1 MSLDYR
7 PVSPRLRSTLIGV
20 GVAALLASLVGMV
33 VGLILVD
40 SVSGDLDGSV
50 GLSESA
56 LQSVDETLDLLEGVA
71 AEVDDG
77 LATAADS
84 IEGAAVGV
92 DTAAGRLEDVA
103 DFLDGELQAN
113 IEAIHGSMP
122 AAIQAASAI
131 DATLRALSLLG
142 VDYDPEEPFDVS
154 LMAVEAALADL
165 PGQLGAQ
172 ADAIRA
178 LVPVSREFAGDAATM
193 AESFSSLAVELATS
207 KELIVSYRATLA
219 QAEGVVDQTG
229 SSLTANIWLIRLMI
243 VMMALTGSGLAVG
256 MIVLGRELGAVPEVV
271 LVDAEAGIV
280 D

>member
-1 MSLDYR
+1 MSVDYR
-7 PVSPRLRSTLIGV
+7 PVSPRLRSTLVGFGV
-20 GVAALLASLVGMV
+20 LALVTSLVGMV
-33 VGLILVD
+33 LGLVLVD
-40 SVSGDLDGSV
+40 SVSGDLGGSV

-56 LQSVDETLDLLEGVA
+56 LQSADETLDLLEGVA

-77 LATAADS
+77 LAAAAES
-84 IEGAAVGV
+84 IGGAAEGV
-92 DTAAGRLEDVA
+92 DNAAGQLEDVA

-131 DATLRALSLLG
+131 DATLRALSLFG
-142 VDYDPEEPFDVS
+142 VDYNPDEPFDVS

-165 PGQLGAQ
+165 PNQLGAQ
-172 ADAIRA
+172 AEAIRA

-207 KELIVSYRATLA
+207 KQLIDSYRATLA

-243 VMMALTGSGLAVG
+243 VMMALTGAGLAIG
-256 MIVLGRELGAVPEVV
+256 MIVLGKGLGAAPEVV
-271 LVDAEAGIV
+271 IVEAEAGIM

>member
-1 MSLDYR
+1 MSVDYR
-7 PVSPRLRSTLIGV
+7 PVSPRLRSTLVGV
-20 GVAALLASLVGMV
+20 GMLALVTSAVGLV
-33 VGLILVD
+33 VGLTLVD
-40 SVSGDLDGSV
+40 SVSGDLGGSV

-56 LQSVDETLDLLEGVA
+56 LRSVDETLDLLEDVA

-84 IEGAAVGV
+84 IDGAAVGV
-92 DTAAGRLEDVA
+92 ETAAGRLEDVA

-113 IEAIHGSMP
+113 IKAIHGSMP

-172 ADAIRA
+172 AEAIRA

-207 KELIVSYRATLA
+207 KELIDSYRATLA
-219 QAEGVVDQTG
+219 QAEGVVDQSG

-243 VMMALTGSGLAVG
+243 VMMALTGAGLAIG
-256 MIVLGRELGAVPEVV
+256 MIVLGRGLGAGPEVV
-271 LVDAEAGIV
+271 TVGAEAEII

>member
-20 GVAALLASLVGMV
+20 GVLALLTSLVGMV

-84 IEGAAVGV
+84 IDGAAVGV
-92 DTAAGRLEDVA
+92 DAAAGRLEDVA
-103 DFLDGELQAN
+103 DFLGGELQAN

-142 VDYDPEEPFDVS
+142 VDYNPDEPFDVS

-172 ADAIRA
+172 AEAIRA

-207 KELIVSYRATLA
+207 KELIDSYRATLA

-243 VMMALTGSGLAVG
+243 VMMALTGAGLAIG
-256 MIVLGRELGAVPEVV
+256 MIVLGRGLGAVPEVV
-271 LVDAEAGIV
+271 TVETEAGIT

>member
-1 MSLDYR
+1 MSVDYR
-7 PVSPRLRSTLIGV
+7 PVSPRLRSTLVGV
-20 GVAALLASLVGMV
+20 GMLALVTSV
-33 VGLILVD
+33 VGLVVGLVLVD
-40 SVSGDLDGSV
+40 SVSGDLGGSV

-71 AEVDDG
+71 AEVDEG

-84 IEGAAVGV
+84 IDGAAVGV
-92 DTAAGRLEDVA
+92 ETAAGRLEDVA

-142 VDYDPEEPFDVS
+142 VDYNPEEPFDVS

-172 ADAIRA
+172 AEAIRA

-207 KELIVSYRATLA
+207 NELIDSYRATLA
-219 QAEGVVDQTG
+219 QAEGVVDETG

-243 VMMALTGSGLAVG
+243 VMMALTGAGLAIG
-256 MIVLGRELGAVPEVV
+256 MIVLGRGLGAVPEVV
-271 LVDAEAGIV
+271 TVEAEAEIM